1 MNIKRFLHRY
11 LLSIIFYGII
21 ATIILTAFSC
31 ITQHNDWTTECQ
43 VIEYYVEKGD
53 TLWSIAQQYRPTSV
67 YILDYIAEVE
77 HLNDIDNGTL
87 YVGDTITIYTKGE

>member
-1 MNIKRFLHRY
+1 MTLKKFLHRY

-21 ATIILTAFSC
+21 AIAFLSILGC
-31 ITQHNDWTTECQ
+31 ITQQNDWKTECQ
-43 VIEYYVEKGD
+43 VIEYYVEHGD
-53 TLWSIAQQYRPTSV
+53 TLWSIAQQHKPTSV

-77 HLNDIDNGTL
+77 QLNDINSSTL